1 MNIDSA
7 KEKFDLLCTELTSG
21 NISLETEQDA
31 RVHIIDRI
39 LIEILGWNRE
49 GILTEPHTDSGYVD
63 YLMSLEG
70 RNWLVVEAKKT
81 SNRLVDTRQTQMA
94 WYKVSGPAL
103 KSAMNGLEQAQRYC
117 TDTGVMFSA
126 LTNGFEWVGFW
137 AIRPNGVRPKEG
149 KAAVFPSLEAI
160 QQNFAVFYDLFS
172 QEGMLANL
180 FQVRVH
186 EAEGLQISSSEV
198 LEPVLGI
205 SERRLLQKA
214 SLSRDLEEIYRSFFS
229 TISGEDPDMLA
240 QCFVESKESRSAD
253 ESLEKITRELL
264 NTIDIVNSESGSE
277 LKQEIQNSLASQK
290 GEFVLIIGNKG
301 AGKSTFIDRFFRLI
315 IDEKTRELCLVLRLN
330 LADSDGDI
338 NSISNWL
345 TERLK
350 VELEKSLFK
359 DGYPTYDD
367 LQGIFFSEYQRWSN
381 SEDKPLYIR
390 DKSAFKEKFGE
401 KVGRIISDQPHIY
414 IRRLIEN
421 SISSRKLMPCIIF
434 DNTDHFSQSFQE
446 SVFQYAQSIY
456 RECFSFIICPITDRT
471 VWQLSKSGPL
481 QSYDHRDFYL
491 PVPSTKEVLAKRV
504 EFIKLKAKE
513 DSEESKEY
521 FTKKGI
527 RLSIPNITA
536 FALSVEDIFIHENYI
551 GKTVGWLAN
560 FDIRRSLQI
569 AQRVITSP
577 IINVSDLVTAY
588 AVGEKF
594 RPERV
599 NIKKALLNGEYNHFF
614 QQESSFILNLF
625 EVNSNAVTSPLIRIS
640 ILRLL
645 MDLYSE
651 SSVDSERIYLSV
663 DNIFNYFE
671 PAMINRT
678 VIKDHLKCLL
688 DYRLLEPY
696 DPTDVHIYD
705 LQRLKITHC
714 GRIHYEFVSDDK
726 DGVYMSEMALMTPVS
741 KQSYITNVREIM
753 NSGKLNFQNWRSII
767 SLFVNYCLEQDG
779 IHLIL
784 PKSDSY
790 KSQRLL
796 RDSLHRTWITGK

>member
-7 KEKFDLLCTELTSG
+7 KEKFDLLCTELTSS

-264 NTIDIVNSESGSE
+264 NTQGYFI
-277 LKQEIQNSLASQK
+277 LA
-290 GEFVLIIGNKG
+290 
-301 AGKSTFIDRFFRLI
+301 RCR
-315 IDEKTRELCLVLRLN
+315 
-330 LADSDGDI
+330 
-338 NSISNWL
+338 
-345 TERLK
+345 
-350 VELEKSLFK
+350 KSL
-359 DGYPTYDD
+359 
-367 LQGIFFSEYQRWSN
+367 
-381 SEDKPLYIR
+381 
-390 DKSAFKEKFGE
+390 
-401 KVGRIISDQPHIY
+401 
-414 IRRLIEN
+414 
-421 SISSRKLMPCIIF
+421 
-434 DNTDHFSQSFQE
+434 
-446 SVFQYAQSIY
+446 
-456 RECFSFIICPITDRT
+456 
-471 VWQLSKSGPL
+471 
-481 QSYDHRDFYL
+481 
-491 PVPSTKEVLAKRV
+491 
-504 EFIKLKAKE
+504 
-513 DSEESKEY
+513 
-521 FTKKGI
+521 
-527 RLSIPNITA
+527 
-536 FALSVEDIFIHENYI
+536 
-551 GKTVGWLAN
+551 
-560 FDIRRSLQI
+560 
-569 AQRVITSP
+569 
-577 IINVSDLVTAY
+577 
-588 AVGEKF
+588 
-594 RPERV
+594 
-599 NIKKALLNGEYNHFF
+599 
-614 QQESSFILNLF
+614 
-625 EVNSNAVTSPLIRIS
+625 
-640 ILRLL
+640 
-645 MDLYSE
+645 
-651 SSVDSERIYLSV
+651 
-663 DNIFNYFE
+663 
-671 PAMINRT
+671 
-678 VIKDHLKCLL
+678 
-688 DYRLLEPY
+688 
-696 DPTDVHIYD
+696 
-705 LQRLKITHC
+705 
-714 GRIHYEFVSDDK
+714 
-726 DGVYMSEMALMTPVS
+726 
-741 KQSYITNVREIM
+741 
-753 NSGKLNFQNWRSII
+753 
-767 SLFVNYCLEQDG
+767 
-779 IHLIL
+779 
-784 PKSDSY
+784 
-790 KSQRLL
+790 
-796 RDSLHRTWITGK
+796 

>member
-7 KEKFDLLCTELTSG
+7 KEKFDLLCTELTSS

-741 KQSYITNVREIM
+741 KQSYIANVREIM